1 MLAPATALLLT
12 LIAQPILD
20 LDWLVRCFGLPST
33 AP

>member
-20 LDWLVRCFGLPST
+20 LDWLVRLLDYP
-33 AP
+33 